1 MSVSFFEVL
10 GPVIDREIT
19 FVANRLNISVAEVYQ
34 LIIDEAENNQTE
46 WYSNRV
52 PDLNYKSPECR
63 LAYLYIVAAANAS
76 TFQHV
81 LESNEDLRNYVLQ
94 ISQERHEI
102 RVCAFGAGPG
112 TELLA
117 LAKFFEKQ
125 QLGHSVS
132 ADFQLLDKVEEWS
145 SSWYGIRDQVNETF
159 RDLYGPNRATWPM
172 IPSGNFLACDVTAL
186 DRFPYLGNVW
196 NQDVYVVNF
205 LLSEIFNDDPGLR
218 AFISQVAKFAPAGA
232 RFIFIERR
240 GYMWQQRMMN
250 IATESELE
258 LSGFVESSS
267 PVLIGE
273 TPESLGAIYDAIQEN
288 RKPRL
293 SWNVVY
299 SVGIKQ

>member
-1 MSVSFFEVL
+1 MPIKFFEL
-10 GPVIDREIT
+10 LSSVIDKEVA
-19 FVANRLNISVAEVYQ
+19 FVAKRQNISTADVYQ
-34 LIIDEAENNQTE
+34 LIVDEAEKNQAE

-63 LAYLYIVAAANAS
+63 LAYLYIVAAANAG

-81 LESNEDLRNYVLQ
+81 LETNEDLRNHVLQ

-117 LAKFFEKQ
+117 LAKFFEQ
-125 QLGHSVS
+125 QELGHSVS
-132 ADFQLLDKVEEWS
+132 VDFQLLDRVEEWS

-159 RDLYGPNRATWPM
+159 RELHGPDRSRWPI

-218 AFISQVAKFAPAGA
+218 AFMSQVASFAPSGA
-232 RFIFIERR
+232 RFVFIERR
-240 GYMWQQRMMN
+240 GYMWQQRMMH
-250 IATESELE
+250 IAAESGLE
-258 LSGFVESSS
+258 LSGFVESQGSI
-267 PVLIGE
+267 LKDE
-273 TPESLGAIYDAIQEN
+273 TPEAIGAIFNAIHEI
-288 RKPRL
+288 RMPRL
-293 SWNVVY
+293 NWNVVY
-299 SVGIKQ
+299 SVGVKQ